1 MSAGRSA
8 ARLLSSRFLWN
19 YRSEGRPA
27 ARLERVL
34 AIGRAFL
41 TVSGLVAIYV
51 DPTEP
56 ARLAELTYAVLFGYS
71 LYSIIVLAF
80 VHRAT
85 RLPPRDREILHGID
99 NFSAAAPTSVR
110 RGPGSRFVLFFLLV
124 QLAAAYRSV
133 FRETVLT

>member
-41 TVSGLVAIYV
+41 TVSGLVALYV
-51 DPTEP
+51 DPSVHD
-56 ARLAELTYAVLFGYS
+56 RLAELSYAVLFGYS
-71 LYSIIVLAF
+71 LY
-80 VHRAT
+80 
-85 RLPPRDREILHGID
+85 
-99 NFSAAAPTSVR
+99 
-110 RGPGSRFVLFFLLV
+110 
-124 QLAAAYRSV
+124 
-133 FRETVLT
+133 